1 MIFAFVVAANDIIND
16 DSKQRTTDECRLR
29 CVLVKW
35 KEAIQVELAFLVN
48 VMLLNLQSKHLGH

>member
-1 MIFAFVVAANDIIND
+1 MIFAFAVAANDIIND

-48 VMLLNLQSKHLGH
+48 VMLLNL